1 MFCTFH
7 SLFLP
12 YISTVLKYGGN
23 SYSTSSKC
31 LFMLQKRVI
40 RLICGATRM
49 DHTNMLFY
57 DQHIL
62 KLPDVV
68 KLKTAIIMFK
78 AFHNLV
84 LVNVQQF
91 FNIYESAYTTRQNCH
106 FKHYYSRTTL
116 KGMCISITGVKLW
129 NSLDNSLKNCR
140 NVHLF
145 KKYYTNRLLKSYV
158 PVC

>member
-1 MFCTFH
+1 
-7 SLFLP
+7 
-12 YISTVLKYGGN
+12 
-23 SYSTSSKC
+23 
-31 LFMLQKRVI
+31 
-40 RLICGATRM
+40 
-49 DHTNMLFY
+49 MLFY

-78 AFHNLV
+78 AFHNL
-84 LVNVQQF
+84 LPVNVQQLF
-91 FNIYESAYTTRQNCH
+91 SIYESAYTTRQNCH

-145 KKYYTNRLLKSYV
+145 KKILYK
-158 PVC
+158 

>member
-1 MFCTFH
+1 
-7 SLFLP
+7 
-12 YISTVLKYGGN
+12 
-23 SYSTSSKC
+23 
-31 LFMLQKRVI
+31 
-40 RLICGATRM
+40 M

-78 AFHNLV
+78 AFHNL
-84 LVNVQQF
+84 LSVNVQQF
-91 FNIYESAYTTRQNCH
+91 FSIYESAYTTRQNCH

-129 NSLDNSLKNCR
+129 NSLENCLINCR

-158 PVC
+158 PVCTYGLIMMLLDRKLHNCYLCSIRPLIEKTTC